1 MYVRSQNS
9 QVNTIPSI
17 VYFNNRQPS
26 SRIIQSHMK
35 PCSSLSRS
43 RAFPSVVFRPLVH
56 RVNMGNSNSQEQR
69 HQVDVP
75 FLQQGSLGV
84 QGCIF
89 CDIVHDKTE
98 KSPLIFQSPSL
109 VAFPDL
115 YPAALEHFLVV
126 PRIHIDSV
134 RTVKTSDL
142 ELIREMHATGQ
153 RLLQELR
160 PNHTYMMGYH
170 LPPFTSIHHLHLHC
184 FALPFKHWT
193 KQIKYILP
201 CVWMS
206 AEDFERQLSEAA
218 SKNSP

>member
-1 MYVRSQNS
+1 MLSC
-9 QVNTIPSI
+9 T
-17 VYFNNRQPS
+17 
-26 SRIIQSHMK
+26 
-35 PCSSLSRS
+35 SLSRKS
-43 RAFPSVVFRPLVH
+43 LSLQGAHFGIVPRRLV
-56 RVNMGNSNSQEQR
+56 RSFNCSMGNSNSQEQR
-69 HQVDVP
+69 HQVDAP
-75 FLQQGSLGV
+75 FIQPEEQGSSLAV

-89 CDIVHDKTE
+89 CDIIHDNME
-98 KSPLIFQSPSL
+98 KSPLIFQNSSL

-115 YPAALEHFLVV
+115 YPAALEHLLVV
-126 PRIHIDSV
+126 PKTHIDSV

-170 LPPFTSIHHLHLHC
+170 LPPFTSINHLHLHC

-193 KQIKYILP
+193 KQVKYILP